1 MRNARSSMVA
11 WWMGVSALTAG
22 CSDAPASAE
31 SSGETD
37 DDSGGST
44 SGSDGS
50 ESTAVGETSDGSTGA
65 DTDNA
70 TGSSE
75 SGEVANEVEIIR
87 DAHGVPHIRA
97 ATDEAAFY
105 GLGYASAED
114 RLVQMHL
121 ALLAAQGRMSE
132 IAGAATLDQ
141 DIKMRTWGFWTHAQE
156 AADNLDAEHRALLD
170 AYAEGVNAYVE
181 SNPDAKAQWKASLG
195 FEFQPWTAAHSLAV
209 WYRLGNFFA
218 SDPSDKAQGYEDF
231 LEDVDRVGFD
241 QALDDLIGDP
251 HGGNPAAAVV
261 KFDELPADVA
271 QATLDYAASL
281 GYLPGVAAGL
291 PHVYGHESPKFSH
304 AWAMSGSRTT
314 TGDAVLVSDPQV
326 PVAAPNLLY
335 EFAIEGDSIH
345 ARGIGAA
352 GMPGLLIG
360 YTPDVAWGMTAA
372 GLDQRDLFALS
383 MVDATHYTVDGETL
397 ELETAT
403 ETIQVKDGDAVEI
416 EIRQSVWGPLVTS
429 TLPGNPRN
437 EYALT
442 GIPFTEPDRDTAVAM
457 IDMMRA
463 DDLESLQSAVEEWR
477 FPTTNLVAALPGGD
491 VFYTVLGA
499 LPVRST
505 ASPAGGM
512 IAQDGSSAAFGWLD
526 TIPGEFK
533 PWVVNPAEGY
543 VMSAN
548 HRIADEWPIPLGVSL
563 GAVGDTTRSR
573 RLREILDGLPE
584 QVDPRAVLD
593 DVQFDCTNPGRRD
606 LAEVG
611 HHIAAVAPGSLG
623 GPALSVLAD
632 LEPWSDNGG
641 TMLTDAPG
649 VGVAWQ
655 MSTKFRIQQT
665 GPVLN
670 GLYGGGESGLGAF
683 LDAMNAAIENDPNF
697 VPSAE
702 TIAYVDGV
710 LSDAASE
717 HSLTGKAADTWF
729 SQNVATKTFDLFT
742 ALDAPVS
749 VGQSYT
755 TPAMACADGGTVWS
769 QVGETYTQ
777 WVNLGAPDDAVTI
790 MPPGNSE
797 DLDGPWGTTQEAGWI
812 SGDYKA
818 APLSSAAIDAIAIDR
833 TTLTIQ

>member
-1 MRNARSSMVA
+1 MVA
-11 WWMGVSALTAG
+11 CWVGAMTLAG
-22 CSDAPASAE
+22 CSDDPAAAD
-31 SSGETD
+31 GGTD
-37 DDSGGST
+37 TDGST
-44 SGSDGS
+44 SASSTGPEGSSGTTGDTPPDASTGS
-50 ESTAVGETSDGSTGA
+50 ESGEPESTGT
-65 DTDNA
+65 TD
-70 TGSSE
+70 
-75 SGEVANEVEIIR
+75 EVANEVEIIR

-97 ATDEAAFY
+97 ETDDAAFY

-114 RLVQMHL
+114 RSVQMHL

-132 IAGAATLDQ
+132 IAGVATLDQ
-141 DIKMRTWGFWTHAQE
+141 DIKMRTWGFWSHAQE
-156 AADNLDAEHRALLD
+156 AADNLGAEHRALLD
-170 AYAEGVNAYVE
+170 AYADGVNAYIADH
-181 SNPDAKAQWKASLG
+181 PDAKAQWKQSLG
-195 FEFQPWTAAHSLAV
+195 LEFQTWTAAHSLAV
-209 WYRLGNFFA
+209 WYRLANFFA
-218 SDPSDKAQGYEDF
+218 SDPSGKAQGYEDF
-231 LEDVDRVGFD
+231 LEEIDRVGYD

-251 HGGNPAAAVV
+251 HGGNPGAAVV
-261 KFDELPADVA
+261 KAAEVPAEVA

-281 GYLPGVAAGL
+281 GYGPSVAAGL
-291 PHVYGHESPKFSH
+291 PNVYGHEAPKFSH

-383 MVDATHYTVDGETL
+383 MVDASHYEVDGETF
-397 ELETAT
+397 EIESTT
-403 ETIQVKDGDAVEI
+403 ETVVVRDGDDVEIQVRGT
-416 EIRQSVWGPLVTS
+416 SWGPIVTS

-437 EYALT
+437 EYALR
-442 GIPFTEPDRDTAVAM
+442 GIPFTEPERDTATAM

-463 DDLESLQSAVEEWR
+463 NDLDSLRTAVEEWR

-505 ASPAGGM
+505 DSPAGGM
-512 IAQDGSSAAFGWLD
+512 IAQDGSSAAFDWLD

-533 PWVVNPAEGY
+533 PWVVNPSVGY

-548 HRIADEWPIPLGVSL
+548 HRIVDEYPLPLGIGI

-573 RLREILDGLPE
+573 RLREILEALPA
-584 QVDPRAVLD
+584 QVDPQAVLD

-606 LAEVG
+606 LALLG
-611 HHIAAVAPGSLG
+611 HHIAAVAPG
-623 GPALSVLAD
+623 ALSAPAMSVLGD
-632 LEPWSDNGG
+632 LDPWSSNGG
-641 TMLTDAPG
+641 TMRSDAPG

-655 MSTKFRIQQT
+655 MATKFRIQQT
-665 GPVLN
+665 GPLLN
-670 GLYGGGESGLGAF
+670 GLYGGGESGLGLF
-683 LDAMNAAIENDPNF
+683 LDAMNVSIANDPGF

-702 TIAYVDGV
+702 TIAYVDDV
-710 LSDAASE
+710 LADVATE
-717 HSLTGKAADTWF
+717 HSLTGAAADAWF
-729 SQNVATKTFDLFT
+729 QDSVATKTFDVLS
-742 ALDAPVS
+742 AIDAPVS

-755 TPAMACADGGTVWS
+755 TPMMTCADGGTVWS

-777 WVNLGAPDDAVTI
+777 WVDLGAPDDAVTI
-790 MPPGNSE
+790 MPPGNAE
-797 DLDGPWGTTQEAGWI
+797 DLDGPWGSTQEAGWI
-812 SGDYKA
+812 SGDYKP
-818 APLSSAAIDAIAIDR
+818 APLSSAAIDEIAVER
-833 TTLTIQ
+833 TTLTIP